1 MTFLLL
7 ILWSI
12 EGGGGPPLWTIS
24 LGCIAQ
30 SFIFQDNFAE
40 VSVTDP
46 TQGNTAI
53 GYLYLFDAGVSNTLN
68 PDAGEKLVNYNF
80 NLVNGDYL
88 DTYKFTCDA
97 WVTSVE
103 GTVYTLEH

>member
-12 EGGGGPPLWTIS
+12 EGGGGPPQWTIL